1 MQSMT
6 ELLDLLNCHEI
17 EQDVI
22 SEQIQ
27 ELFVVRDAIIY
38 G

>member
-1 MQSMT
+1 MT
-6 ELLDLLNCHEI
+6 ELLDFLNCHEI

-27 ELFVVRDAIIY
+27 ELFVVKDAIIY